1 MLIILLFSV
10 HPPTLAAEDEGRH
23 GEDER
28 RGQEDEQSEHCEYS
42 HHLTSVEEDGHPGVA
57 QAAATLPG
65 VVVAEQKV
73 SLLVCHCQ

>member
-1 MLIILLFSV
+1 MLVILLFSV

-28 RGQEDEQSEHCEYS
+28 RGQEDEQPEHREYS

-65 VVVAEQKV
+65 VVVAEQEV
-73 SLLVCHCQ
+73 SLLVRH